1 MSMYR
6 KSFIF
11 AWILLVSFSAVL
23 FAEDGKTKHNLIFD
37 LNDIEKSDDGS
48 LHEVCEIDSLY
59 FELRD
64 IIGDTQ
70 SVFQCIE
77 KSLILKNVSSG
88 TNNPNWVFLSVKNKS
103 PEDLEEKISEIYN
116 LEVKSKHPYV
126 YRAYTLTNRIEAF
139 LISSLEELTIP
150 LKEQNSLDQI
160 VSMIN
165 DRGPD
170 FVKFVQFSMQNAGYY
185 TDDTG
190 NVDGGFGTKSIQAL
204 KTGLNEV
211 TKDAFG
217 VDIIDIETFLHSSD
231 RVIKVLFNGAIKVA
245 SSEELNA
252 QNKELVK
259 NSEQDT
265 APNEPED
272 TQPVDTSEN
281 GQAEKDANKND
292 QEDNKSFF
300 GELKKGMS
308 LGEKNAKLT
317 AEKKELEEINKRLE
331 EKNKRLEEE
340 LKNKKDTKELFS
352 LQLGDLLNLND
363 QLQNKRDELTYK
375 GQLPDK
381 KIVDVRPVFEFKNS
395 CSFNANETLND
406 AIKKYFKKSCTNI
419 TLENYDVDDDPKR
432 PRIFDQKSN
441 TLTIPILIK
450 QASQITSIKSD
461 LLTNLE
467 TNFDKGRCDINVD
480 FYNKDSKSVIK
491 WDAGPVKIYVE
502 EIEENTGQFYLSDLE
517 TIKNRSIDWGDRRFK
532 LVVQNQND
540 SSCEISE
547 PDSFFEFFTEDE
559 FTDQN
564 SSPTAVISRD
574 GSVVL
579 KNLPL
584 KQAKGKTL
592 AVFLDTFVGPDRDA
606 PLFGFNKAM
615 IDEEFKILQKVY
627 FKGFLNAVNRF
638 ILEKPEFGNVEIFE
652 RSNESETNYRNILS
666 KTKVNFNEFEK
677 FKDDY
682 ISNDFIAGSKGIPL
696 KKKNNHTQLL
706 VDNKNTVFVSFGS
719 SGHNYEKACSSE
731 SRRDYKLNFHIFDIW
746 PQETLESLS
755 DNNQLTA
762 IVKKRAYRCKDA
774 VSIMGLKI
782 SDIIEEH
789 EIENII
795 YDELKRI
802 SE

>member
-1 MSMYR
+1 MNMLR
-6 KSFIF
+6 NSFIF
-11 AWILLVSFSAVL
+11 VWILLVSFSAAL
-23 FAEDGKTKHNLIFD
+23 FAEEGKTKHNAIFD
-37 LNDIEKSDDGS
+37 LNYIDILFEES
-48 LHEVCEIDSLY
+48 LNDVCAKG
-59 FELRD
+59 ELFFDLRN
-64 IIGDTQ
+64 IINNTQ
-70 SVFQCIE
+70 ADYRCIE
-77 KSLILKNVSSG
+77 KTVILDNGSSDPD
-88 TNNPNWVFLSVKNKS
+88 NPNLLIVYVDNMEIEQFK
-103 PEDLEEKISEIYN
+103 DKISQIN
-116 LEVKSKHPYV
+116 QKVSTSISTFNP
-126 YRAYTLTNRIEAF
+126 TNGTEAIT
-139 LISSLEELTIP
+139 ISSLEELTIP
-150 LKEQNSLDQI
+150 LKDQNTFDEI
-160 VSMIN
+160 VNMIEVQSK
-165 DRGPD
+165 D
-170 FVKFVQFSMQNAGYY
+170 FIKFVQFSMQNAGYY
-185 TDDTG
+185 PRNAG
-190 NVDGGFGTKSIQAL
+190 NIDGGFGPGSKKAL
-204 KTGLNEV
+204 EKGLNTV
-211 TKDAFG
+211 TKEVLGD
-217 VDIIDIETFLHSSD
+217 DIIDIKSFLHSSD
-231 RVIKVLFNGAIKVA
+231 RVIKVLFNGVIKVA

-265 APNEPED
+265 DPNEPED

-281 GQAEKDANKND
+281 GQAEKDANKSD
-292 QEDNKSFF
+292 QEDNKSLLEKFT
-300 GELKKGMS
+300 KGMS

-381 KIVDVRPVFEFKNS
+381 KIVDVRPTFEFKNS

-441 TLTIPILIK
+441 TLTIPILRK
-450 QASQITSIKSD
+450 QASQIASIKSD
-461 LLTNLE
+461 PLNNLE
-467 TNFDKGRCDINVD
+467 STFDPSRCDINVE
-480 FYNKDSKSVIK
+480 FYSNDSETALK
-491 WDAGPVKIYVE
+491 WADGPVKIYVE
-502 EIEENTGQFYLSDLE
+502 KVEGNGGQIYLSDVNTLAG
-517 TIKNRSIDWGDRRFK
+517 RSIEWGGRRIK
-532 LVVQNQND
+532 LVIQNQND

-547 PDSFFEFFTEDE
+547 PDSFFEFVTEDK
-559 FTDQN
+559 FIDVGST
-564 SSPTAVISRD
+564 PKAVISRD

-579 KNLPL
+579 KNVPL
-584 KQAKGKTL
+584 KKAKGKTL
-592 AVFLDTFVGPDRDA
+592 AVFLDTFVGPDIDA
-606 PLFGFNKAM
+606 PQFGFNKAL
-615 IDEEFKILQKVY
+615 IDEEYKKLQKLY
-627 FKGFLNAVNRF
+627 FTGFLNAVNRF

-652 RSNESETNYRNILS
+652 RSNESGTNYRNIFS

-682 ISNDFIAGSKGIPL
+682 MSNDFIAGSKGAPL
-696 KKKNNHTQLL
+696 KKKNNHTQL
-706 VDNKNTVFVSFGS
+706 VEENKNTVFVSFGS
-719 SGHNYEKACSSE
+719 SGHNYEKACSPE

-746 PQETLESLS
+746 PQETLETLS
-755 DNNQLTA
+755 DNDQLIA

-774 VSIMGLKI
+774 ESIMGLKI
-782 SDIIEEH
+782 SDIVEEH